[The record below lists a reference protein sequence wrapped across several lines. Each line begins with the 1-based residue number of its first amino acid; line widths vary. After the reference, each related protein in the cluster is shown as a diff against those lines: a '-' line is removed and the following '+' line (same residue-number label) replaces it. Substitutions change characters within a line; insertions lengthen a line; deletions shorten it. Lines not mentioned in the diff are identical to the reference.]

1 MLSVQAE
8 FIGNCNNGSMISRG
22 PTMSNTTLRRIVR
35 MSRLALASV
44 VIGACVTINV
54 NFPAAATEK
63 AADQIIDT
71 VTGTMGSATPAGG
84 GKQTAPPAGHTIG
97 QQSIRQ
103 PGLLVAAVG
112 NVLYALIPVAQAQ
125 DVNLDISS
133 PEIRAITGS
142 MQARFGQ
149 LQKFFDSGALGMTNN
164 GLIEVRD
171 ASTVSLP
178 DRGLLTRL
186 VSEDNR
192 DREALYA
199 EIAKAN
205 GHPEWAADIRKT
217 FARRWVERGARP
229 GWYYQN
235 ASGGWT
241 QK

>member
-1 MLSVQAE
+1 
-8 FIGNCNNGSMISRG
+8 
-22 PTMSNTTLRRIVR
+22 MSNTALRRIA
-35 MSRLALASV
+35 RLSKLTLASL

-63 AADQIIDT
+63 AADQIIDA
-71 VTGTMGSATPAGG
+71 VTGTMGAGSSS
-84 GKQTAPPAGHTIG
+84 GKHTAPPFAPQTS
-97 QQSIRQ
+97 QNAVRT
-103 PGLLVAAVG
+103 PGLLLAAVG

-125 DVNLDISS
+125 EPNVDVSS

-149 LQKFFDSGALGMTNN
+149 LQKFFDSGAVGMTQN
-164 GLIEVRD
+164 GLIQVRD
-171 ASTVSLP
+171 ASSVALP
-178 DRGLLTRL
+178 DRGTLNRL
-186 VSEDNR
+186 VAEDNS
-192 DREALYA
+192 DREALYT

-235 ASGGWT
+235 ASGAWT